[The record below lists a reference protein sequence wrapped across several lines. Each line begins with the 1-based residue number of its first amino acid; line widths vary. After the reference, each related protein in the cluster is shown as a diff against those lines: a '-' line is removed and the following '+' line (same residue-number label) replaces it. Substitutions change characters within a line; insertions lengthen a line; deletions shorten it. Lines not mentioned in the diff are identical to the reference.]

1 MTRQVRA
8 AVVDGPGGSPD
19 LRTVQLPAPGPDEVE
34 IDIAAV
40 GICHTDVAWAAGDLG
55 PGYDFPVVLGHEV
68 SAVVRKVGAEV
79 SRVRPGDHVVL
90 SLTHH
95 CGHCAFCE
103 AGTPMLCLQ
112 RTRSRP
118 RLTQGGDPLVQGYGT
133 GGFAEATVVRANSVV
148 RIPDGVPLAGA
159 ALLGCAIATGVGA
172 VMNIARVEVG
182 STCAVIGLGGIGLS
196 AVTGAHLAGAARIGV
211 ADPHRDRR
219 EAARRFGATEVFEDA
234 ESLLTAR
241 PRPGYDFTFEAT
253 GRPEAMAQAV
263 AAARPGGTVTVVGA
277 PHHDAQLSVPALD
290 FVTSQKR
297 LLGCLT
303 GNLRPDIDFERLV
316 RLVEAGRLDLEA
328 FVSRRIPLDRIG
340 EGFDLVEH
348 GEGIRTVIEM

>member
-8 AVVDGPGGSPD
+8 AVVDGPGGSPCVTEVD
-19 LRTVQLPAPGPDEVE
+19 LPAPGPDEVE
-34 IDIAAV
+34 IAIAAV

-55 PGYDFPVVLGHEV
+55 AGYDFPVVLGHEV
-68 SAVVRKVGAEV
+68 SAVVRDVGSQV

-103 AGTPMLCLQ
+103 AGTPMLCEQ
-112 RTRSRP
+112 RTRARP
-118 RLTQGGDPLVQGYGT
+118 RLRRHGDPLVQGYGT
-133 GGFAEATVVRANSVV
+133 GGFAEATVVAENSVV
-148 RIPDGVPLAGA
+148 RIPDTVPLAGA
-159 ALLGCAIATGVGA
+159 ALLGCAIATGIGA

-196 AVTGAHLAGAARIGV
+196 AVAGARLAGAASISV
-211 ADPHRDRR
+211 ADPLAERR
-219 EAARRFGATEVFEDA
+219 AAATRFGATETFEDA
-234 ESLLTAR
+234 ESLLAG
-241 PRPGYDFTFEAT
+241 RPGRGFDFTFEAT
-253 GRPEAMAQAV
+253 GRPDAMAQAV
-263 AAARPGGTVTVVGA
+263 AAARPGGTVTVIGA
-277 PHHDAQLSVPALD
+277 PRHDAQLTLPALD

-303 GNLRPDIDFERLV
+303 GNVRPDIDVERLV

-328 FVSRRIPLDRIG
+328 FVTRRIPLDRIAD
-340 EGFDLVEH
+340 GFGLVER
-348 GEGIRTVIEM
+348 GEGIRTVVEM